1 MGLGVRLAGSRG
13 VTALLLDTHV
23 LLWWLAEPSRLAPKT
38 RSLIADRATRVL
50 VSAASAWEIAIKR
63 TLGRLDCPANLEAV
77 LEEQG
82 FEALPISMAHAL
94 EVATLPLHH
103 ADPFDRILVAQAR
116 LEGLALVTAD
126 TRLTA
131 YGVAVVEA

>member
-1 MGLGVRLAGSRG
+1 VVARRTKPPRAQDPIASR
-13 VTALLLDTHV
+13 V
-23 LLWWLAEPSRLAPKT
+23 
-38 RSLIADRATRVL
+38 TRVL
-50 VSAASAWEIAIKR
+50 VSAASAWEIAIKQ

-126 TRLTA
+126 MRLTA

>member
-1 MGLGVRLAGSRG
+1 MVARRTKPPRAQDPIASR
-13 VTALLLDTHV
+13 V
-23 LLWWLAEPSRLAPKT
+23 
-38 RSLIADRATRVL
+38 TRVL
-50 VSAASAWEIAIKR
+50 VSAASAREIAIKQ

-77 LEEQG
+77 LEEQD